1 LSAQEAEP
9 PLLCPPFRAFCEQDN
24 YGQKSSECEAR
35 VKAVFLEL
43 ELPRRFKE
51 YEAASY
57 KRINDLIDGLD
68 ESQEGVKKDV
78 YRSFLAKVYKRQ
90 K

>member
-1 LSAQEAEP
+1 MFFICATVDPSRDGSA
-9 PLLCPPFRAFCEQDN
+9 QDN

-35 VKAVFLEL
+35 VKTVFLEL
-43 ELPRRFKE
+43 ELPRRFEE

-57 KRINDLIDGLD
+57 KRINDLIDSLD
-68 ESQEGVKKDV
+68 ESQEGVRKDV